1 MQLIRYYLREIE
13 HRFDSNIVN
22 HQSQCSRAHVME
34 HNEINK
40 WRRWELTVNV
50 LLVAVVLFVLGR
62 AVWA

>member
-1 MQLIRYYLREIE
+1 
-13 HRFDSNIVN
+13 
-22 HQSQCSRAHVME
+22 ME

-62 AVWA
+62 AVWV

>member
-1 MQLIRYYLREIE
+1 
-13 HRFDSNIVN
+13 
-22 HQSQCSRAHVME
+22 ME

-50 LLVAVVLFVLGR
+50 LLVAAVLFVLGR